1 MTKPRIKVK
10 AGSRPVPDVVWLDMV
25 TRLDIDPICVLDGAM
40 EADLTHVVIAG
51 YRADGSEYFAASMAD
66 GGETLWLIERLKKR
80 LLEIEPEH
88 LPPMADDPE
97 GAVLP
102 FTRRKGD

>member
-10 AGSRPVPDVVWLDMV
+10 AGSRPVADVVRLDMV

-51 YRADGSEYFAASMAD
+51 YRTDGSEYFAASMAD
-66 GGETLWLIERLKKR
+66 GGATLWLIERLKKL

-88 LPPMADDPE
+88 LPPMAEDPE

-102 FTRRKGD
+102 FRRKGD

>member
-1 MTKPRIKVK
+1 MSKPRIKVK
-10 AGSRPVPDVVWLDMV
+10 AGSRPVPDVVRLDVV
-25 TRLDIDPICVLDGAM
+25 TRLDIEPICVLDGAM

-51 YRADGSEYFAASMAD
+51 YQADGSEYFASSMTD
-66 GGETLWLIERLKKR
+66 GGATLWLIERLKKR

-88 LPPMADDPE
+88 LPPMADNPE

-102 FTRRKGD
+102 FRRKGD